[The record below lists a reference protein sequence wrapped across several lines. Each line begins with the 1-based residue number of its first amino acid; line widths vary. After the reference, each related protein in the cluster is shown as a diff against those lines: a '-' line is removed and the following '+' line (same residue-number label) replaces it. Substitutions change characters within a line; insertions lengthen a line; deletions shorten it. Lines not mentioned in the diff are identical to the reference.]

1 MGYITINT
9 NVDVEVDYN
18 EITDLEIL
26 EIIEDRLDTYK
37 RRKNDLAHSSLI
49 WDIEEVIE
57 EQTASSKSDT
67 RNIDDES
74 LLGEL
79 KLEVCKKLMS
89 KYSLEQLE
97 TFLNK

>member
-9 NVDVEVDYN
+9 NVDVEVDYD

-26 EIIEDRLDTYK
+26 DIIEDRLDTYK

-67 RNIDDES
+67 KNIDDES

-79 KLEVCKKLMS
+79 KLEVCKKLMN
-89 KYSLEQLE
+89 KYSLEELE

>member
-1 MGYITINT
+1 MGYITVT
-9 NVDVEVDYN
+9 TDVDVRFD

-37 RRKNDLAHSSLI
+37 RRKDELAHSSLI
-49 WDIEEVIE
+49 WDIEELIE
-57 EQTASSKSDT
+57 DQTASSESDT
-67 RNIDDES
+67 TNIDDES

-97 TFLNK
+97 TFLNM

>member
-1 MGYITINT
+1 MGYITIT
-9 NVDVEVDYN
+9 TDVDISLDD
-18 EITDLEIL
+18 IQDSDIL
-26 EIIEDRLDTYK
+26 DIIEDRLDTYK

-49 WDIEEVIE
+49 WDIKELIE
-57 EQTASSKSDT
+57 DQTASSESDN

>member
-1 MGYITINT
+1 MGYITVT
-9 NVDVEVDYN
+9 TDVDVRFD

-37 RRKNDLAHSSLI
+37 RRKDELAHSSLI
-49 WDIEEVIE
+49 WDIEELIE
-57 EQTASSKSDT
+57 DQTASSESDT
-67 RNIDDES
+67 TNIDDES

-97 TFLNK
+97 TFLNR

>member
-1 MGYITINT
+1 MGYITIKAD
-9 NVDVEVDYN
+9 VDVRFD

-37 RRKNDLAHSSLI
+37 RIKNELAHSSLI
-49 WDIEEVIE
+49 WDIEELIE
-57 EQTASSKSDT
+57 DQTASSESDT
-67 RNIDDES
+67 TNIDDES

-79 KLEVCKKLMS
+79 KLEVCKKLVS

-97 TFLNK
+97 TFLNR

>member
-1 MGYITINT
+1 MGYITVT
-9 NVDVEVDYN
+9 TDVDVRFD

-37 RRKNDLAHSSLI
+37 RRKNELAHSSLI
-49 WDIEEVIE
+49 WDIEELIE
-57 EQTASSKSDT
+57 DQTASSESNT
-67 RNIDDES
+67 TNIDDES

-97 TFLNK
+97 TFLNR